1 MNNIPFKIAISNENL
16 LWEIGFSKLLVQ
28 FPVHVYSLDLI
39 KDQNDEQDLICLMEE
54 ELEKFSNS
62 IIESFK
68 KIKEKVLIIKN
79 NGLNSLPYIEE
90 FQNVYPPQK
99 ALKFIEECVREKYE
113 KIEGNSEY
121 ESEFYL
127 FELNRK
133 LIHDINNKLSSIFVN
148 ARLLKEC
155 KDEEE
160 FITDYKKLEHSL
172 IKLQGLVNNFQSF
185 YYLQDVRKNQEDLN
199 QNINQIIKEKNNQ
212 IKSNVLKFTFLYD
225 PNLPFV
231 RINKVLFYKL
241 VSNIFDFVLINCHEL
256 QSINIQ
262 TKKVQQY
269 ILVSFQLQCSNIYFN
284 SLEQIFNPFYPE
296 KIINEK
302 VCLFIRRRINQI
314 EKINVFQ
321 KSEEKF
327 ISIILIIE
335 REGE

>member
-1 MNNIPFKIAISNENL
+1 M
-16 LWEIGFSKLLVQ
+16 VQ

-39 KDQNDEQDLICLMEE
+39 KYQNDEQDLICLMEE

-113 KIEGNSEY
+113 KIEGNGEY

-172 IKLQGLVNNFQSF
+172 IKLQGLVNNFQS
-185 YYLQDVRKNQEDLN
+185 
-199 QNINQIIKEKNNQ
+199 
-212 IKSNVLKFTFLYD
+212 LY
-225 PNLPFV
+225 
-231 RINKVLFYKL
+231 
-241 VSNIFDFVLINCHEL
+241 
-256 QSINIQ
+256 
-262 TKKVQQY
+262 
-269 ILVSFQLQCSNIYFN
+269 
-284 SLEQIFNPFYPE
+284 
-296 KIINEK
+296 
-302 VCLFIRRRINQI
+302 
-314 EKINVFQ
+314 
-321 KSEEKF
+321 
-327 ISIILIIE
+327 
-335 REGE
+335 

>member
-1 MNNIPFKIAISNENL
+1 M
-16 LWEIGFSKLLVQ
+16 
-28 FPVHVYSLDLI
+28 
-39 KDQNDEQDLICLMEE
+39 
-54 ELEKFSNS
+54 
-62 IIESFK
+62 
-68 KIKEKVLIIKN
+68 
-79 NGLNSLPYIEE
+79 
-90 FQNVYPPQK
+90 
-99 ALKFIEECVREKYE
+99 
-113 KIEGNSEY
+113 
-121 ESEFYL
+121 
-127 FELNRK
+127 NRK

-172 IKLQGLVNNFQSF
+172 IKLQGLVKNFQSL

-284 SLEQIFNPFYPE
+284 SLEQIFNPSYPE

-302 VCLFIRRRINQI
+302 VCLFIRRRINKI

-327 ISIILIIE
+327 TSIILIIE
-335 REGE
+335 R